1 MNYKNQYRIIVE
13 ENGSQQVFHLRDLGN
28 KAGNIYP
35 QKEWSDVVIHNVS
48 VDKTSEL
55 ENHDEFLHILNEAS
69 NYRDPIYSELNQ
81 KNIPQEI
88 LVSES
93 IIPGNSEK
101 KIFRKRTKTRQKK
114 GITELKRYRTI
125 PPKKKKYPTKPRKK
139 GDDQIIKINKENDYV
154 HWEINSRLQEPGVDS
169 VSYVY

>member
-1 MNYKNQYRIIVE
+1 MIIPV
-13 ENGSQQVFHLRDLGN
+13 L
-28 KAGNIYP
+28 
-35 QKEWSDVVIHNVS
+35 
-48 VDKTSEL
+48 
-55 ENHDEFLHILNEAS
+55 
-69 NYRDPIYSELNQ
+69 ELNQ

-93 IIPGNSEK
+93 IIPENSEK

-139 GDDQIIKINKENDYV
+139 GDDQIIKINKENEVHIIAGKKDCDVSNIDELRSCTVDLDFDY
-154 HWEINSRLQEPGVDS
+154 ISQLL
-169 VSYVY
+169 YILYL